1 MAEEPDPSFD
11 DILETLKQAAAALR
25 DDEIPFA
32 LAGGLAAY
40 ARGGA
45 ETDHDL
51 DFIVKPQDA
60 ERALRSL
67 EQVGMRPEKPPEG
80 WLYKAWNGDVL
91 VDLIFR
97 TVGIDVNDEWLERAE
112 EMEVN
117 AVRMKVMAIEDVL
130 VTKLLAMKE
139 HEVDYDSVLEVGRSL
154 REQIDWDEVK
164 RRTEDSPYAKAFFT
178 LVNELGIAQV

>member
-1 MAEEPDPSFD
+1 MADTDANFEQ
-11 DILETLKQAAAALR
+11 ILETLKKAAAALR

-32 LAGGLAAY
+32 LAGGLASY
-40 ARGGA
+40 ARGGP

-51 DFIVKPQDA
+51 DFIVKPADA

-67 EQVGMRPEKPPEG
+67 ESAGMRPEKPPEE
-80 WLYKAWNGDVL
+80 WLYKAWDGDVL

-97 TVGIDVNDEWLERAE
+97 PVNQDVTDEMLDRADE
-112 EMEVN
+112 VEVN
-117 AVRMKVMAIEDVL
+117 AIRMRVMKIEDVL
-130 VTKLLAMKE
+130 VTKLLALKE
-139 HEVDYDSVLEVGRSL
+139 HEVDYDSVLELGRSL

-164 RRTEDSPYAKAFFT
+164 RRTQDSPYAKAYFT